1 MKKFLLMFL
10 PLAVLVTGCRY
21 DDSEVWKELNNH
33 ENRLLALEKTINTDL
48 VNLQGIVA
56 ELQAKVYVNSVT
68 PTADGKGIVLAF
80 SDGKTY
86 TVSNGTD
93 GNTPVIG
100 VKKDTDG
107 NYYWTLNG
115 EWLTDGSGNKIRT
128 TGDQGEPGEAGI
140 TPQVKIQDKKWYV
153 SVDGGTTWTEAG
165 DATVVGDSLFKN
177 VKLDDEGKNVIFTF
191 QDDSTITIPVVK

>member
-86 TVSNGTD
+86 TVSN
-93 GNTPVIG
+93 
-100 VKKDTDG
+100 
-107 NYYWTLNG
+107 
-115 EWLTDGSGNKIRT
+115 
-128 TGDQGEPGEAGI
+128 A
-140 TPQVKIQDKKWYV
+140 
-153 SVDGGTTWTEAG
+153 SV
-165 DATVVGDSLFKN
+165 
-177 VKLDDEGKNVIFTF
+177 
-191 QDDSTITIPVVK
+191 